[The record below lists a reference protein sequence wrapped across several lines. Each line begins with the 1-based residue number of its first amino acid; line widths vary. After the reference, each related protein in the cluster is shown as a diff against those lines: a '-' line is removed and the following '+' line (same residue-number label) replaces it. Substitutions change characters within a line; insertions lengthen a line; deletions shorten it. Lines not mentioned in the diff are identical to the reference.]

1 MKKNQ
6 DKMTKLRVYCWVKDC
21 EVSIMADEDDKRL
34 SVMGYYTCDKHKE
47 RCGCARALEE
57 DHMIIAP
64 T

>member
-47 RCGCARALEE
+47 RQM
-57 DHMIIAP
+57 D
-64 T
+64 